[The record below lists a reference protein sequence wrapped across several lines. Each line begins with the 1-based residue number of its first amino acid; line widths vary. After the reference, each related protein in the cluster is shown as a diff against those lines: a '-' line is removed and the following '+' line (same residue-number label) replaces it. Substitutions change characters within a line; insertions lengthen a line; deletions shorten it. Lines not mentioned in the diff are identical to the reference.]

1 MVVVV
6 LGATASAV
14 PVVVV
19 VEPFPAEFTP
29 EVGVLVGVAA
39 GSVVIGV
46 GTGGNGL
53 FRTPAIMSVR
63 PASDW
68 L

>member
-1 MVVVV
+1 VVVVV
-6 LGATASAV
+6 LGTTAS
-14 PVVVV
+14 VVVV
-19 VEPFPAEFTP
+19 VVGPFPAEFTP

-39 GSVVIGV
+39 GRLVIGV

-53 FRTPAIMSVR
+53 FRTAAIMSVS